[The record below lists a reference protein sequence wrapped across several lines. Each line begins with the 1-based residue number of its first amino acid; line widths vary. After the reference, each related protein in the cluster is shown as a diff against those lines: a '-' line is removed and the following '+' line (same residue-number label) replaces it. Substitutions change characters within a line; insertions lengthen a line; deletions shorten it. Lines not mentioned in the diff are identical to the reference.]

1 MYQVDSED
9 ANFLFLE
16 RTDSPTHISLF
27 ALYEQDPGSP
37 EVIRFQH
44 VLQLIEKRLANTPV
58 FRRKIKRLPADID
71 YPYWVDDELFD
82 LDYHVRHLA
91 LPKPGDWRQFC
102 IQISRLHSRPL
113 DLTRPLWELYVIEGL
128 DKIAGL
134 EHHGFALYLKIHHA
148 AMDEFTAIEL
158 LESLHQT
165 IPNPHQ
171 HEETAQPIAYL
182 PAPAPGL
189 AQMLAQAAVNNS
201 LRSVGMVRQSIRN
214 YRMVSRFIARL
225 GVQMFGKFIEGQA
238 ESSPANSRFGGQLS
252 TARVFQGAFFERHT
266 FDELVAEVPGASL
279 SHVLMLICGEAL
291 RLYLQQ
297 HNEASQDSLTGLRQ
311 INLRNAGAHALV
323 GNRIAIEQLDLF
335 TNIPNLIDRLYAI
348 VGSLRTLDDEDDIES
363 RGFKLHALYDNVP
376 APLLA
381 ILGRISNRDS
391 SPSRQIMQTG
401 HFGFAELRGPKVPLY
416 LLGAKLYT
424 FASISPLYSG
434 CGLMFSASTY
444 CDRIGLTFTSD
455 RTMLPAPELM
465 RDFLI
470 SALET
475 AQSQLQ
481 SSPRQANRRMSST
494 LPFPLPDTPQTE
506 RRKAKPKVV

>member
-27 ALYEQDPGSP
+27 SLYDQDSADG
-37 EVIRFQH
+37 EIIRFQH
-44 VLQLIEKRLANTPV
+44 VLQLVEKRLANTPV

-71 YPYWVDDELFD
+71 YPYWVDDEHFD

-113 DLTRPLWELYVIEGL
+113 DLSRPLWELYVIEGL
-128 DKIAGL
+128 DKVEGL
-134 EHHGFALYLKIHHA
+134 EHNGFALYLKIHHA

-165 IPNPHQ
+165 QPNPHQ

-201 LRSVGMVRQSIRN
+201 LRSLGMFRQSIRN
-214 YRMVSRFIARL
+214 YRMASRFFARL
-225 GVQMFGKFIEGQA
+225 GVQMFSKFVEGEA
-238 ESSPANSRFGGQLS
+238 ESSPATSRFGGQLS
-252 TARVFQGAFFERHT
+252 TARVFQGAFYQRQT

-291 RLYLQQ
+291 RLYLKQ
-297 HNEASQDSLTGLRQ
+297 HNEDSETSLTGLRQ

-348 VGSLRTLDDEDDIES
+348 VGSLRTIDDEDEIES
-363 RGFKLHALYDNVP
+363 RGFKLHALYDNIP

-381 ILGRISNRDS
+381 MLGRLSHRDN
-391 SPSRQIMQTG
+391 SPSRKIMHSG

-416 LLGAKLYT
+416 LLGAQLYT

-465 RDFLI
+465 LEFLNTAI
-470 SALET
+470 ET
-475 AQSQLQ
+475 AQAQLH
-481 SSPRQANRRMSST
+481 SSPRQANRRMSTT
-494 LPFPLPDTPQTE
+494 LPFPLPDTPPNE
-506 RRKAKPKVV
+506 RRRSKPKVV